1 MDHSDDNEQIE
12 ELIYSEE
19 GEELE
24 EETVDILPS
33 DDYEREEDEVSGP
46 QVITGD
52 LPPRK
57 NIVCIK
63 STGGGQGIPL
73 QLKTIQATKSP
84 AIASQVQKL
93 MGKQVTIVSKPV
105 NSSATPSPIAISAS
119 PRMATS
125 TGQLGQKFALQSGSG
140 GKKIVTISPSQAQQ
154 FKLVSSG
161 SPSYISRLKT
171 LGSSPGQKIIVK
183 TSPGGSTTSKLSG
196 TFIDMG
202 SGQKQMVVSSP
213 NILNIGASS
222 SQGQSRQMT
231 AVKALNVP
239 NKVQVVRVI
248 NPKTQQQTLQK
259 IVIANPQKIKEGQST
274 TPPSTIPPPKLVI
287 QSKNGQ
293 CFYVATSPT
302 KANATKYTLEPK
314 SGSSPGSGQK
324 SGIPVPMSKIVLDKD
339 KLKVV
344 FPEPTI
350 LNSSVSNNSKSF
362 PVHVFTSKSTHT
374 PGSNTNVTTVRNFSN
389 KPIITE
395 RKVDIKEKIDIEKLL
410 EGGGLNADGK
420 KRPCNCT
427 RSQCLK
433 LYCECF
439 ANGEFC
445 KGCNC
450 KECYNSLEHEEDRQ
464 KAIRLCLDR
473 NPNAFRPKIGKFNEE
488 DAIRRQ
494 HNKGCNCKRSGCL
507 KNYCECY
514 EAKISCSSNCKC
526 FGCRNVEG
534 YFPRSDQISPQAAGV
549 KRRQSEEL
557 EPQQCTPKKQACNF
571 MTPDVVEASIQCMI
585 AQADD
590 CQKSSIPFLL
600 TEKMILEEFGRC
612 LAEIID
618 FSFNT
623 DY

>member
-1 MDHSDDNEQIE
+1 MDNSDENEQIE
-12 ELIYSEE
+12 ELIYSET
-19 GEELE
+19 EELE

-33 DDYEREEDEVSGP
+33 GDEEKEEASTS

-52 LPPRK
+52 LPVK

-63 STGGGQGIPL
+63 PSSGGGGIPL
-73 QLKTIQATKSP
+73 QLKSLPTSRNT

-93 MGKQVTIVSKPV
+93 MGKQVTIVSKSV
-105 NSSATPSPIAISAS
+105 SGSVSGSPITPITIAAS
-119 PRMATS
+119 PRVATS
-125 TGQLGQKFALQSGSG
+125 GGQLGQKIALQSG

-154 FKLVSSG
+154 FKLVSSA
-161 SPSYISRLKT
+161 SPSYLSRIKT
-171 LGSSPGQKIIVK
+171 LGSNSAQRIIVK
-183 TSPGGSTTSKLSG
+183 ASPSSVSTSKLSG

-202 SGQKQMVVSSP
+202 GQKQMVVNSP

-222 SQGQSRQMT
+222 SQAQRSPAM
-231 AVKALNVP
+231 KSINVP

-248 NPKTQQQTLQK
+248 NPKTQQQSLQK
-259 IVIANPQKIKEGQST
+259 IVIAHPQKVKVEDSRSST
-274 TPPSTIPPPKLVI
+274 SPGSGPPPKLVI

-302 KANATKYTLEPK
+302 KTNTTKYTLETK
-314 SGSSPGSGQK
+314 GSPSGSGQRAAH
-324 SGIPVPMSKIVLDKD
+324 PVPMSKIVLDKD

-362 PVHVFTSKSTHT
+362 PVHVFTSKTGHS
-374 PGSNTNVTTVRNFSN
+374 PGSNTTVTNVRNFSN

-395 RKVDIKEKIDIEKLL
+395 RKVEVKEKIDIEKLL
-410 EGGGLNADGK
+410 EGGGLHDTGK
-420 KRPCNCT
+420 RRPCNCT

-445 KGCNC
+445 KNCNC

-514 EAKISCSSNCKC
+514 EAKISCSNNCKC

-534 YFPRSDQISPQAAGV
+534 YFPRDDSTPTAGT
-549 KRRQSEEL
+549 KRQSQEL
-557 EPQQCTPKKQACNF
+557 EPECSPRKQACNF

-590 CQKSSIPFLL
+590 CQKSSVPFLL

-618 FSFNT
+618 FSFNNT